1 MHRRPGI
8 LLLRTNTSCFSE
20 KLPTELNKSAEPGAA
35 QLAPMT
41 PVPTIAIRF
50 IGLFNGTICPPCK
63 IANLLFLHVPCH
75 CRTCDTQCKWLK
87 EWDIADKRDLKTS
100 QCSYRSGN
108 PLSRASRLPPEKRG
122 RGFVAVSGSEVE
134 FPLCPKLPPHRT
146 EEGPEI
152 GTNDA

>member
-1 MHRRPGI
+1 
-8 LLLRTNTSCFSE
+8 
-20 KLPTELNKSAEPGAA
+20 
-35 QLAPMT
+35 MT

-108 PLSRASRLPPEKRG
+108 PLSRASRLPPESVGEALWLFPDQKSNSR
-122 RGFVAVSGSEVE
+122 FVRNCLPTE
-134 FPLCPKLPPHRT
+134 LKKDPK
-146 EEGPEI
+146 
-152 GTNDA
+152 